1 MLKYQMGL
9 IALLIGC
16 FAFISCDIIQEVLTP
31 AVPEEEMMPTE
42 EMMPE
47 EMMPCRPMTEEM
59 PTDR

>member
-31 AVPEEEMMPTE
+31 AVPEEETMPDAN
-42 EMMPE
+42 
-47 EMMPCRPMTEEM
+47 RGNANRGNGYRRH
-59 PTDR
+59 DA